1 MSVLLADIGGTNSRL
16 CLADDSRQLFRA
28 TTYENRNFDSFEKVL
43 QAFLDETA
51 DSPRPSTVALAI
63 AGPVFGDRV
72 QMVNLDWG
80 FSRKELTAA
89 FGFDRFEVLNDFSA
103 LAWATTAFR
112 DADLVRVGGGAARPD
127 HATAILGPGTGLGVS
142 GLVPGPAGWSA
153 VSGEGGHAT
162 LAAATRAEAE
172 IIEIVRREYGH
183 CSAERIVSG
192 PGLALLHRVM
202 WGPVIEPAEVS
213 RLALDGNPE
222 AQETL
227 RMFFCFLGTVA
238 GNLAVTLGALGGVYI
253 AGGVVPQLADSF
265 SRSGFRERFESKG
278 RTSDYLAAIPT
289 SVVIADY
296 PAFTGLLSY
305 LSRR

>member
-103 LAWATTAFR
+103 LATGTR
-112 DADLVRVGGGAARPD
+112 CCGPRMSPVR
-127 HATAILGPGTGLGVS
+127 
-142 GLVPGPAGWSA
+142 
-153 VSGEGGHAT
+153 E
-162 LAAATRAEAE
+162 
-172 IIEIVRREYGH
+172 RR
-183 CSAERIVSG
+183 V
-192 PGLALLHRVM
+192 
-202 WGPVIEPAEVS
+202 
-213 RLALDGNPE
+213 
-222 AQETL
+222 
-227 RMFFCFLGTVA
+227 TVA
-238 GNLAVTLGALGGVYI
+238 ESTRIESGSATGA
-253 AGGVVPQLADSF
+253 SW
-265 SRSGFRERFESKG
+265 
-278 RTSDYLAAIPT
+278 
-289 SVVIADY
+289 
-296 PAFTGLLSY
+296 
-305 LSRR
+305 